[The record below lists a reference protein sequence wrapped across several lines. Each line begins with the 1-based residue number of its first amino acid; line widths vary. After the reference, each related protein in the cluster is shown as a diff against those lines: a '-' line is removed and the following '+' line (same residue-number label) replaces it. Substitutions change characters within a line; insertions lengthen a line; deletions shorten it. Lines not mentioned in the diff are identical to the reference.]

1 MSGFSLS
8 RLFAILMKE
17 FIQMRR
23 DRGTFAVM
31 VGVPVLQL
39 LAFGFAIN
47 TDPKHL
53 PTAIHIAD
61 DSVYARSIGAA
72 LKNSDYFDIVA
83 VAPSQEAGDRM
94 LDEGE
99 VSFVVTVP
107 VNFARDLVRGLSPEV
122 LIQADASDPSAASN
136 ALAAMSELAT
146 SALKDDLVGPLLIH
160 ALDVADQAQRR
171 AEDVADAER
180 HGAGVQRGEIAV
192 NPEGITAYNIVP
204 GLIATILTMTM
215 VMVTAV
221 AMTRERERGTFENL
235 LAMPT
240 RRFEVMLGKIV
251 PYIVVGYVQLSLILL
266 GARFVFHVPMIGS
279 LLLLVGVSGIFIAA
293 NLALGFTFSTI
304 ATTQLQAMQTAVF
317 FLLPSI
323 LLSGFAFPFRGMPYW
338 AQWVGELL
346 PATYFL
352 RVTRGIL
359 LKGNSWIEIWP
370 NVWPLLIF
378 LFVVGSV
385 ALVRYRGTLD

>member
-1 MSGFSLS
+1 MGFSFS
-8 RLFAILMKE
+8 RLYAILVKE

-39 LAFGFAIN
+39 LLFGFAIN

-61 DSVYARSIGAA
+61 DSRFARSIGAA
-72 LKNSDYFDIVA
+72 LKNSDYFDIIA
-83 VAPSQEAGDRM
+83 VASSQQEGDRM
-94 LDEGE
+94 LDEGD
-99 VSFVVTVP
+99 VSFVITIP
-107 VNFARDLVRGLSPEV
+107 VNFARDLVRGLSPEM

-136 ALAAMSELAT
+136 ALAAMSQLAT
-146 SALKDDLVGPLLIH
+146 SALKDDLVGPLAIR
-160 ALDVADQAQRR
+160 ATTPPFTPVIQRR
-171 AEDVADAER
+171 Y
-180 HGAGVQRGEIAV
+180 

-221 AMTRERERGTFENL
+221 AMTRERERGTYENL
-235 LAMPT
+235 LAMPAH
-240 RRFEVMLGKIV
+240 RFEVMLGKII
-251 PYIVVGYVQLSLILL
+251 PYVAVGYIQLALILL
-266 GARFVFHVPMIGS
+266 GARFIFNVPMIGS
-279 LLLLVGVSGIFIAA
+279 LTLLVGAAGIFIAA

-304 ATTQLQAMQTAVF
+304 AKTQLQAMQTAVF

-323 LLSGFAFPFRGMPYW
+323 LLSGFAFPFRGMPDW

-352 RVTRGIL
+352 RIVRGIL
-359 LKGNSWIEIWP
+359 LKGNGWAEIWP
-370 NVWPLLIF
+370 DIWPLFVF
-378 LFVVGSV
+378 LGVVGAV
-385 ALVRYRGTLD
+385 ALLRYRRTLD

>member
-1 MSGFSLS
+1 MNRFSFA
-8 RLFAILMKE
+8 RLVAILIKE

-39 LAFGFAIN
+39 LLFGFAIN

-53 PTAIHIAD
+53 PTALHVAD
-61 DSVYARSIGAA
+61 NSVYARSIEAA

-83 VAPSQEAGDRM
+83 VAPSQEAGDHM

-99 VSFVVTVP
+99 VSFVVTIP

-146 SALKDDLVGPLLIH
+146 SALKDDLVGPL
-160 ALDVADQAQRR
+160 ASRADHPPFTTVIQRR
-171 AEDVADAER
+171 Y
-180 HGAGVQRGEIAV
+180 

-235 LAMPT
+235 LAMPAH
-240 RRFEVMLGKIV
+240 RFEVMLGKIV
-251 PYIVVGYVQLSLILL
+251 PYIMVGYVQLSLILL
-266 GARFVFHVPMIGS
+266 GARFIFHVPMIGS
-279 LLLLVGVSGIFIAA
+279 LWLLIAVAGIFIAA

-304 ATTQLQAMQTAVF
+304 ATTQLQAMQMAVF

-352 RVTRGIL
+352 RVVRGIL
-359 LKGNSWIEIWP
+359 LKGNGWVEILP
-370 NVWPLLIF
+370 HIWPLLIF

-385 ALVRYRGTLD
+385 ALLRYRETLD

>member
-1 MSGFSLS
+1 MGFSFS
-8 RLFAILMKE
+8 RLYAILVKE

-39 LAFGFAIN
+39 LLFGFAIN

-61 DSVYARSIGAA
+61 DSRFARSIGAA
-72 LKNSDYFDIVA
+72 LKNSDYFDIIA
-83 VAPSQEAGDRM
+83 VASSQQEGDRM
-94 LDEGE
+94 LDEGD
-99 VSFVVTVP
+99 VSFVITIP
-107 VNFARDLVRGLSPEV
+107 VNFARDLVRGLSPEM

-136 ALAAMSELAT
+136 ALAAMSQLAT
-146 SALKDDLVGPLLIH
+146 SALKDDLVGPLAIR
-160 ALDVADQAQRR
+160 ATTPPFTPVIQRR
-171 AEDVADAER
+171 Y
-180 HGAGVQRGEIAV
+180 

-221 AMTRERERGTFENL
+221 AMTRERERGTYENL
-235 LAMPT
+235 LAMPAH
-240 RRFEVMLGKIV
+240 RFEVMLGKII
-251 PYIVVGYVQLSLILL
+251 PYVAVGYIQLALILL
-266 GARFVFHVPMIGS
+266 GARFIFNVPMIGS
-279 LLLLVGVSGIFIAA
+279 LALLVGAAGIFIAA

-304 ATTQLQAMQTAVF
+304 AKTQLQAMQTAVF

-323 LLSGFAFPFRGMPYW
+323 LLSGFAFPFRGMPNW

-352 RVTRGIL
+352 RIVRGIL
-359 LKGNSWIEIWP
+359 LKGNGWAEIWP
-370 NVWPLLIF
+370 DIWPLFVF
-378 LFVVGSV
+378 LGVVGAV
-385 ALVRYRGTLD
+385 ALLRYRRTLD